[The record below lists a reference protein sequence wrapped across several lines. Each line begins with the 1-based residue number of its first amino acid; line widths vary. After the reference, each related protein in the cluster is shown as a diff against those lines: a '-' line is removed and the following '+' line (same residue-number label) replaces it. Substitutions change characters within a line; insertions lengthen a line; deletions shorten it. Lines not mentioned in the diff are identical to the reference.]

1 MPNISRAYV
10 RLAIFDADGVVTSS
24 KKFATQL
31 EKEFGINQ
39 DALTAFFQGPFQDAL
54 IGKAD
59 LKVIIQ
65 PYFKDWGYTGSVD
78 AFLEFWFRTS
88 NEVNNLLIK
97 KVMELREQ
105 GIKCY
110 LATNQD
116 KYGKDYLREE
126 LNLKHAFN
134 GIFSSS
140 DLGAKKP
147 DKPFFERLLKRLD
160 PKREIPTKEI
170 LFWDDSEENVAAAK
184 TFGIQAYQFTD
195 ELAFVEKMQEVPL
208 MAQRFLKVRGSAKR
222 KR

>member
-24 KKFATQL
+24 KKFAVDL
-31 EKEFGINQ
+31 EKKFGIKPE
-39 DALTAFFQGPFQDAL
+39 ALTPFFEGPFQEAL

-59 LKVIIQ
+59 LKVIIE
-65 PYFKDWGYTGSVD
+65 PYLKEWGWTGSID
-78 AFLEFWFRTS
+78 SFLEFWFHS
-88 NEVNNLLIK
+88 ENAVNNLLAK
-97 KVMELREQ
+97 KIMELREQ

-110 LATNQD
+110 LATNQE
-116 KYGKDYLREE
+116 KYRKDYMREE
-126 LNLKHAFN
+126 MNLKQLVN

-140 DLGAKKP
+140 DLGCKKP
-147 DKPFFERLLKRLD
+147 DKQFFERLLKRLD

-184 TFGIQAYQFTD
+184 AFGIQAYQYTD
-195 ELAFVEKMQEVPL
+195 ELAFVEKMQEVPI
-208 MAQRFLKVRGSAKR
+208 MAQRFLKARTTKR